1 MRTPSNQLFADIDY
15 LVDCLGMTADDC
27 DEILRACD
35 ELGGISAEYFCEEF
49 VFMCQ
54 DENGNEDVDALERI
68 HDDEYLN
75 IAVFN
80 GMHWEDTTGDAID
93 DLIN

>member
-1 MRTPSNQLFADIDY
+1 MSNKGQLEKDIAFCIDELY
-15 LVDCLGMTADDC
+15 LTNDQIGEMLG
-27 DEILRACD
+27 AC
-35 ELGGISAEYFCEEF
+35 ERLGGIAVEYFCEEF

-54 DENGNEDVDALERI
+54 DENGNEDVDALERV